1 MVCTPN
7 PIIRVISRKQATQI
21 HSQSGCD
28 FQAVDFNSIFV
39 LFSGHGG
46 SEAATFAKEHLIN
59 LIVNQKAFWSDDDE
73 EVLRAI
79 REGYLATHYAMWRE
93 QGKSCCCFCVPI
105 SSERE
110 KNALKKVNATSE
122 RETQNIPSASTET
135 ETVTKHCVHTYK
147 YVCGVKE
154 ANGVMQRYN

>member
-1 MVCTPN
+1 M
-7 PIIRVISRKQATQI
+7 
-21 HSQSGCD
+21 HW
-28 FQAVDFNSIFV
+28 FLV

-93 QGKSCCCFCVPI
+93 QGKSFWLVF
-105 SSERE
+105 
-110 KNALKKVNATSE
+110 LV
-122 RETQNIPSASTET
+122 Q
-135 ETVTKHCVHTYK
+135 
-147 YVCGVKE
+147 
-154 ANGVMQRYN
+154 